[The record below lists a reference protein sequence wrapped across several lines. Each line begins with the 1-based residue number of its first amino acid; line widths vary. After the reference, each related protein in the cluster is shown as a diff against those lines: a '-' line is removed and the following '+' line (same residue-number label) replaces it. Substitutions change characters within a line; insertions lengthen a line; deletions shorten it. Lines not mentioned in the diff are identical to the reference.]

1 MFTCSAYF
9 FVFTETDDASC
20 VILGWFDARHDT
32 SKLCVG
38 KGNWG
43 VGGLALQKAM
53 QAQISR
59 ELN

>member
-32 SKLCVG
+32 TQGSF
-38 KGNWG
+38 GNG
-43 VGGLALQKAM
+43 VRNGVETG
-53 QAQISR
+53 
-59 ELN
+59 ELEATPEGNAGTN

>member
-20 VILGWFDARHDT
+20 VILGWFDARHD
-32 SKLCVG
+32 KLWERG
-38 KGNWG
+38 EGEQG
-43 VGGLALQKAM
+43 ELGGLALQKAM